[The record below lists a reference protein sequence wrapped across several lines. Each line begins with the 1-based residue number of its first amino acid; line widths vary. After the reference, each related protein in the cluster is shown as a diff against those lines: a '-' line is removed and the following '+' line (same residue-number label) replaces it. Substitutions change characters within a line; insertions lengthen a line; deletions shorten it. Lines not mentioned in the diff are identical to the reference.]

1 MQVQTLGTRYNDD
14 SATRNYFER
23 VLVAVRQVP
32 GVEQAAFTNQLP
44 LSGDF
49 DKYGVHTEA
58 HPRENPEQ
66 DPSAHRYAV
75 SPGYLETMKIPLL
88 RGRALTAQDNAMS
101 PMVVLVNEAFAK
113 KAWPGEEALGQR
125 IRIGSATEGPWR
137 TVVGIVGAV
146 RQVSL
151 AADEPDAFYTTEAQ
165 WMFADSP
172 MSLVVRTKGN
182 AADLAKPV
190 QAAVWSVD
198 KDMPITRVA
207 TMEKLL
213 EQSASQRQ
221 FALVLFEAFGLVALV
236 LAAAGI
242 YGVLAGAVT
251 ERIREIGVRSAL
263 GASRGD
269 IVGMILRQGLSL
281 TGAGVAVGAALALAF
296 MRVINDML
304 FGVTASDPVTYVG
317 VAVVLSAVALAA
329 CLVPAWRAARVDP
342 ATTLRAE

>member
-1 MQVQTLGTRYNDD
+1 
-14 SATRNYFER
+14 
-23 VLVAVRQVP
+23 
-32 GVEQAAFTNQLP
+32 
-44 LSGDF
+44 
-49 DKYGVHTEA
+49 
-58 HPRENPEQ
+58 
-66 DPSAHRYAV
+66 
-75 SPGYLETMKIPLL
+75 
-88 RGRALTAQDNAMS
+88 
-101 PMVVLVNEAFAK
+101 
-113 KAWPGEEALGQR
+113 
-125 IRIGSATEGPWR
+125 
-137 TVVGIVGAV
+137 
-146 RQVSL
+146 
-151 AADEPDAFYTTEAQ
+151 
-165 WMFADSP
+165 
-172 MSLVVRTKGN
+172 MSLVIRTKGN

-207 TMEKLL
+207 TMESLV

-317 VAVVLSAVALAA
+317 VALVLSAVALAA

>member
-1 MQVQTLGTRYNDD
+1 
-14 SATRNYFER
+14 
-23 VLVAVRQVP
+23 
-32 GVEQAAFTNQLP
+32 
-44 LSGDF
+44 
-49 DKYGVHTEA
+49 
-58 HPRENPEQ
+58 
-66 DPSAHRYAV
+66 
-75 SPGYLETMKIPLL
+75 
-88 RGRALTAQDNAMS
+88 
-101 PMVVLVNEAFAK
+101 
-113 KAWPGEEALGQR
+113 
-125 IRIGSATEGPWR
+125 
-137 TVVGIVGAV
+137 VVGIVGAV

-172 MSLVVRTKGN
+172 MSLVIRTKGN

-207 TMEKLL
+207 TMESLV

-317 VAVVLSAVALAA
+317 VALVLSAVALAA

>member
-1 MQVQTLGTRYNDD
+1 
-14 SATRNYFER
+14 
-23 VLVAVRQVP
+23 
-32 GVEQAAFTNQLP
+32 
-44 LSGDF
+44 
-49 DKYGVHTEA
+49 
-58 HPRENPEQ
+58 
-66 DPSAHRYAV
+66 
-75 SPGYLETMKIPLL
+75 
-88 RGRALTAQDNAMS
+88 
-101 PMVVLVNEAFAK
+101 
-113 KAWPGEEALGQR
+113 LGQR

-151 AADEPDAFYTTEAQ
+151 AAEEPDAFYTTEAQ

-172 MSLVVRTKGN
+172 MSLVVRAKGN

-207 TMEKLL
+207 TMETLL

-281 TGAGVAVGAALALAF
+281 TGAGVAVGAVLALAF

-304 FGVTASDPVTYVG
+304 FGVTASDPVTYVA